1 MALLLDTN
9 AVVWWLTDSPRL
21 SGEARTAIDAEVV
34 SGSVYVSA
42 VSGLEMALGE
52 ARGVM
57 PSAAAFVDDA
67 EASGF
72 RLLPF
77 DAQDAIAVAGQ
88 PRLHGDPFDRA
99 LAAQAQRRQ
108 LTLMTAD
115 RVLAEYPIAVYRL

>member
-1 MALLLDTN
+1 MTLLLDTN

-21 SGEARTAIDAEVV
+21 PEQARTAIEAAVIT
-34 SGSVYVSA
+34 GQVYVSA
-42 VSGLEMALGE
+42 ISGLEMALGE
-52 ARGVM
+52 ARGTM
-57 PSAAAFVDDA
+57 PSAAAFVADA

-72 RLLPF
+72 KMLSF
-77 DAQDAIAVAGQ
+77 DAQDAAAVAHL

-108 LTLMTAD
+108 LTLMTSD